1 MKPNVSEYIG
11 YFRGIWGKLGI
22 NQRLSLVFV
31 VLLLIGASV
40 GLLMW
45 AYRPSYDLLYSRLD
59 QADAGLIIEQL
70 RDRGIK
76 YNLRDGGRS
85 IYVPTEKV
93 YDLRLDFAS
102 EGIPKGKGIGFEIF
116 DKTSFGITDF
126 VQHMNYIR
134 AIQGEISRTI
144 SQIEEVVSSRV
155 HIVIP
160 ETELF
165 AENQKE
171 TTASIALSVKPGA
184 VLSKEQ
190 INGIRYL
197 TASAVE
203 GLAPQNITI
212 IDQYGNMLSKNA
224 DAADDGNLT
233 ANQLELQKNVELH
246 LATKVQSMLEAVLGV
261 DNAIVR
267 VNADLNFEQIEVTEE
282 KFDPESAVVRTE
294 QITSEK
300 SSGGSGMSAPSGTA
314 SNLEE
319 KEDVQ
324 TGGTSSQSQKE
335 VIKSTY
341 EIDRKVQKIMQSV
354 GDIKKLSAAVFI
366 RKLKDADGNYVE
378 RDATEL
384 KQLEQIIQSAVGYDE
399 TRGDQVVVSES
410 IFNKDAVSA
419 GEKRMQEAQRWEFI
433 ITVVKNASVVILIVV
448 VLVIF
453 SGLIKKARID
463 EGLAVGPGQVAAA
476 KPERRELS
484 IDDLQEM
491 HLPSGDVEL
500 RQKSNLY
507 QKAISKV
514 ANENP
519 DNIVSIL
526 KGWLSEK

>member
-1 MKPNVSEYIG
+1 LKLNVSEYIG
-11 YFRGIWGKLGI
+11 YFRGIWSKLGI
-22 NQRLSLVFV
+22 NQRISLVFI
-31 VLLLIGASV
+31 VLLILGASA
-40 GLLMW
+40 GLLAW

-70 RDRGIK
+70 RDMNIK
-76 YNLRDGGRS
+76 YMLRDGGRS
-85 IYVPTEKV
+85 IYVPTNKV

-102 EGIPKGKGIGFEIF
+102 EGIPKGKGVGFEIF

-126 VQHMNYIR
+126 VQRMNYIR

-144 SQIEEVVSSRV
+144 SQLEEVVSTRV

-165 AENQKE
+165 SDNQKE

-184 VLSKEQ
+184 VLSREQ

-203 GLAPQNITI
+203 GLDPQNITI
-212 IDQYGNMLSKNA
+212 IDQYGNILSKNSG
-224 DAADDGNLT
+224 AADELNLS
-233 ANQLELQKNVELH
+233 ANQLDLQKNVERH
-246 LATKVQSMLEAVLGV
+246 LATKAQSMLEAVLGI
-261 DNAIVR
+261 NGAIVR

-282 KFDPESAVVRTE
+282 KFDPESAVVRSE

-300 SSGGSGMSAPSGTA
+300 SSGGISGGAPSGTA
-314 SNLEE
+314 SNLEQG
-319 KEDVQ
+319 KYDPV
-324 TGGTSSQSQKE
+324 GGSSSQSQKE
-335 VIKSTY
+335 IIKSTY
-341 EIDRKVQKIMQSV
+341 EIDRKVQKIIQSV

-366 RKLKDADGNYVE
+366 RKLKDSNGNYVV
-378 RDATEL
+378 RDANEM
-384 KQLEQIIQSAVGYDE
+384 KQLEQIIQSALGYNE
-399 TRGDQVVVSES
+399 KRGDQVVVTE
-410 IFNKDAVSA
+410 IVFNEEAMSS

-433 ITVVKNASVVILIVV
+433 VSVIKNTSVVILIVV
-448 VLVIF
+448 VLIIF
-453 SGLIKKARID
+453 SNLIKKARID
-463 EGLAVGPGQVAAA
+463 EGSTAMQISGR
-476 KPERRELS
+476 PEKKELE
-484 IDDLQEM
+484 IEDLQEM
-491 HLPSGDVEL
+491 HLPGVDVEL
-500 RQKSNLY
+500 RQKANLY